1 MEVNGQPKHKRR
13 RRKMTGTKDKLLTFQ
28 NVQAYL
34 AGLEKRFSGEPLSD
48 TEKEL
53 IKEINILLEYN
64 PDLEEELLNTY
75 LAPVTSTYSG
85 MKMIFFKEEGNHK
98 DKKNKEDS
106 HAEHYSA
113 AEWKSMRKAAASR
126 SKLFNTLRD
135 KIDQLQV
142 ESIEESK
149 DTQKFFIHMPLDEKV
164 MLHLEVVRMGTQWL
178 VIPTA
183 SCPIIYKKD
192 EGDEV
197 MQTKFKSLRMK
208 VSELKNKGVF
218 VEQGKIIIKSTGN
231 DQ

>member
-1 MEVNGQPKHKRR
+1 
-13 RRKMTGTKDKLLTFQ
+13 MTVTKDKLLTFR
-28 NVQAYL
+28 NVQAYF
-34 AGLEKRFSGEPLSD
+34 AGMEKHFSGEPLSD
-48 TEKEL
+48 NEREL

-98 DKKNKEDS
+98 EKKDKEDS
-106 HAEHYSA
+106 LTEHYTAS
-113 AEWKSMRKAAASR
+113 EWESMRKAAASK

-142 ESIEESK
+142 ELIEKGK
-149 DTQKFFIHMPLDEKV
+149 DTRKFFIHMPLDEKV

-192 EGDEV
+192 DGDEIV
-197 MQTKFKSLRMK
+197 QTKFKSLRMK

>member
-1 MEVNGQPKHKRR
+1 MNV
-13 RRKMTGTKDKLLTFQ
+13 TKDKLLTFRS
-28 NVQAYL
+28 VQAYL
-34 AGLEKRFSGEPLSD
+34 AGLEKRFSGEPLPD
-48 TEKEL
+48 NERQL
-53 IKEINILLEYN
+53 IKEVNILLEYN

-85 MKMIFFKEEGNHK
+85 MKMIFLKEEGNHK
-98 DKKNKEDS
+98 DKKDKEDS
-106 HAEHYSA
+106 PAEHYTA
-113 AEWKSMRKAAASR
+113 AEWKSMRKAAATR
-126 SKLFNTLRD
+126 SKLFNTLWD

-142 ESIEESK
+142 ELIEKGK
-149 DTQKFFIHMPLDEKV
+149 DTRKFFIHMPLDAEV

-183 SCPIIYKKD
+183 SCPIIYKRD

>member
-1 MEVNGQPKHKRR
+1 
-13 RRKMTGTKDKLLTFQ
+13 MTVTKEKLLTFH

-34 AGLEKRFSGEPLSD
+34 TGLEKHFSGEPLPD
-48 TEKEL
+48 NQRKL
-53 IKEINILLEYN
+53 IKEINIALEYN

-75 LAPVTSTYSG
+75 LEPVASTYSG
-85 MKMIFFKEEGNHK
+85 MKMIFFKEEGKQEDKK
-98 DKKNKEDS
+98 DKDAYP
-106 HAEHYSA
+106 AEHYTA
-113 AEWKSMRKAAASR
+113 AEWKSMRKAAASK

-142 ESIEESK
+142 ELIEKGK
-149 DTQKFFIHMPLDEKV
+149 DTRKFFIQIPLDEKI
-164 MLHLEVVRMGTQWL
+164 MLYLEVKRMGTQWL

-183 SCPIIYKKD
+183 PCPIIYQKD
-192 EGDEV
+192 EGDEI

-218 VEQGKIIIKSTGN
+218 VEQGKIIIKSTGK

>member
-1 MEVNGQPKHKRR
+1 
-13 RRKMTGTKDKLLTFQ
+13 MTATKEKLLTFH

-34 AGLEKRFSGEPLSD
+34 AGLEKRFSGESLSD
-48 TEKEL
+48 NEREL
-53 IKEINILLEYN
+53 IKKINIFLEYN

-85 MKMIFFKEEGNHK
+85 MKMIFLKEEGNHK
-98 DKKNKEDS
+98 DKEDS
-106 HAEHYSA
+106 PAEHYTPS
-113 AEWKSMRKAAASR
+113 EWKLMRKAAASR
-126 SKLFNTLRD
+126 SKLFYILRD

-142 ESIEESK
+142 ESIEEGK
-149 DTQKFFIHMPLDEKV
+149 DTRRFFIHIPLDADV

-183 SCPIIYKKD
+183 PCPIIYKKD

-218 VEQGKIIIKSTGN
+218 VEPGKIIIKSTGN

>member
-1 MEVNGQPKHKRR
+1 
-13 RRKMTGTKDKLLTFQ
+13 MTGTKDKLLTFH

-34 AGLEKRFSGEPLSD
+34 TGLEKHFSGEPLPD
-48 TEKEL
+48 NQRKL
-53 IKEINILLEYN
+53 IKEINIALEYN

-75 LAPVTSTYSG
+75 LEPVTSTYSG
-85 MKMIFFKEEGNHK
+85 MKMIFFKEEGKQEDKK
-98 DKKNKEDS
+98 DKE
-106 HAEHYSA
+106 AYPTEHYTG
-113 AEWKSMRKAAASR
+113 AEWKSMRKAAASK

-135 KIDQLQV
+135 RIDQLQV
-142 ESIEESK
+142 ELIEKGK
-149 DTQKFFIHMPLDEKV
+149 DTPKFFIHMPLDEEV

-183 SCPIIYKKD
+183 PCPIIYKKD
-192 EGDEV
+192 EGNEI

-231 DQ
+231 DQRQ

>member
-1 MEVNGQPKHKRR
+1 
-13 RRKMTGTKDKLLTFQ
+13 MTVTKDKLLTFHS
-28 NVQAYL
+28 VQAYF

-48 TEKEL
+48 NQREL
-53 IKEINILLEYN
+53 IKEINNLLEYN

-75 LAPVTSTYSG
+75 LEPVTSTYSG

-98 DKKNKEDS
+98 DKKDKEDS
-106 HAEHYSA
+106 AAEHYTAS
-113 AEWKSMRKAAASR
+113 EWKSMRKAAASR

-142 ESIEESK
+142 ESIEEGK
-149 DTQKFFIHMPLDEKV
+149 DTRKFFIHMPLDAAV

-183 SCPIIYKKD
+183 SCSIIYKRD
-192 EGDEV
+192 EGDEIV
-197 MQTKFKSLRMK
+197 QTKFKSLRMK
-208 VSELKNKGVF
+208 VSEFKHKGVF

>member
-1 MEVNGQPKHKRR
+1 
-13 RRKMTGTKDKLLTFQ
+13 MTVTKEKLLTFQ

-48 TEKEL
+48 DEREL
-53 IKEINILLEYN
+53 IKEINIALEYN
-64 PDLEEELLNTY
+64 PALEEELLNTY

-85 MKMIFFKEEGNHK
+85 MKMIFFKEEGNQK
-98 DKKNKEDS
+98 NKKNKEIYP
-106 HAEHYSA
+106 AEHYTA

-135 KIDQLQV
+135 KIDQLQL
-142 ESIEESK
+142 ESIEKGK
-149 DTQKFFIHMPLDEKV
+149 DTRKFFIHMPLDEGI

-183 SCPIIYKKD
+183 SCPVIYKKD

-197 MQTKFKSLRMK
+197 RQTKFKSLRMK
-208 VSELKNKGVF
+208 VSEFKHKGVF
-218 VEQGKIIIKSTGN
+218 VEQGEIIIKSTGN

>member
-1 MEVNGQPKHKRR
+1 
-13 RRKMTGTKDKLLTFQ
+13 MTGIKDKLLTFPS
-28 NVQAYL
+28 VQAYL
-34 AGLEKRFSGEPLSD
+34 TGLEKHFSGEPLSD
-48 TEKEL
+48 NEKEL

-75 LAPVTSTYSG
+75 LAPVSSTYSG
-85 MKMIFFKEEGNHK
+85 MKMIFFKEEGIHKEKK
-98 DKKNKEDS
+98 DKKDYP
-106 HAEHYSA
+106 AQHYTA

-142 ESIEESK
+142 ELIEKGK
-149 DTQKFFIHMPLDEKV
+149 DTRRFFIHMPLDEEI
-164 MLHLEVVRMGTQWL
+164 MLHLEVVRMGTRWL

-192 EGDEV
+192 DGDEI

-208 VSELKNKGVF
+208 VSEFRHKGVF
-218 VEQGKIIIKSTGN
+218 VEKGKIIIKSTGN

>member
-1 MEVNGQPKHKRR
+1 
-13 RRKMTGTKDKLLTFQ
+13 MTGTKEKLLTFN

-48 TEKEL
+48 KEKEL

-75 LAPVTSTYSG
+75 LEPVTSTYSG
-85 MKMIFFKEEGNHK
+85 MKMIFIKDEGNHK
-98 DKKNKEDS
+98 DKKDKEDS
-106 HAEHYSA
+106 YAEHYSA

-142 ESIEESK
+142 ELIEKGK
-149 DTQKFFIHMPLDEKV
+149 DTRKFFIHMPLGEEV

-183 SCPIIYKKD
+183 PCPIIYRKD
-192 EGDEV
+192 DGDEV

-208 VSELKNKGVF
+208 VSEFRHKGVF

>member
-1 MEVNGQPKHKRR
+1 
-13 RRKMTGTKDKLLTFQ
+13 MTVTKEKLLTFRS
-28 NVQAYL
+28 VQDYL
-34 AGLEKRFSGEPLSD
+34 TGLEKRFSGEPLSD
-48 TEKEL
+48 NEREL
-53 IKEINILLEYN
+53 IKEINIALEYN
-64 PDLEEELLNTY
+64 PDLEEELLNIY
-75 LAPVTSTYSG
+75 LEPVTSTYSG
-85 MKMIFFKEEGNHK
+85 MKMIFFKEEGNQKNKK
-98 DKKNKEDS
+98 DKEDS
-106 HAEHYSA
+106 HAEHYTAS
-113 AEWKSMRKAAASR
+113 EWKLMRKAAASR
-126 SKLFNTLRD
+126 SKLFNILRD

-149 DTQKFFIHMPLDEKV
+149 DTRKFFIHMPLDAGV

-183 SCPIIYKKD
+183 PCPIIYKKD

>member
-1 MEVNGQPKHKRR
+1 
-13 RRKMTGTKDKLLTFQ
+13 MTVTKEKLLTFRS
-28 NVQAYL
+28 VQAYL

-48 TEKEL
+48 NERVL

-85 MKMIFFKEEGNHK
+85 MKMIFFKEKGNHK
-98 DKKNKEDS
+98 DKEDS
-106 HAEHYSA
+106 PAEHYSA
-113 AEWKSMRKAAASR
+113 SEWKSMRKAAASR

-142 ESIEESK
+142 ELIEKGK
-149 DTQKFFIHMPLDEKV
+149 DTRKFFIHMPLDAEV

-183 SCPIIYKKD
+183 SSPIIYKRD